1 LKLIKITT
9 NSNLHQLEA
18 NGIFSSLEPEPKRQ
32 KVAMGELVPMSG
44 DPNDLLHYKLK
55 NGEYRKFDA
64 SKEACAPFGFFSSQ
78 RVVTPKGEATVVGVA
93 HGYLWFHVDGDA
105 GAIYFDTCRT
115 YEDLIQEGIY
125 SVDPPAKSPNVY
137 QELQLGE
144 YKIKR
149 VEYNGKN
156 VNILLQN
163 ENGPCPLIAI
173 ANILALRGDIFI
185 TGENDRIS
193 VDQMCKMLTTFIK
206 SKPGQ
211 TEELQKT
218 VESVSKSMPEL
229 QYGLDVDCG
238 FTRCDSFT
246 KTEKSKIFDLLD
258 IKMLHGWLVDPADAQ
273 LTALIG
279 ESTYEELTLRIV
291 ASSEVPSE
299 DSNKGDEAK
308 RFSVEE
314 AVLVQNFLDTTAHQ
328 LTDYGLQQLHSTLR
342 EGELAVFF
350 RNNHFSTLTKH
361 GGVLFNLVTDIGY
374 ERERNVVWDLLS
386 EVMGNSQLFNS
397 TFQTME
403 EVKRDEV
410 INTALAFGFT
420 KIQVDEAVRA
430 ISKPDEELDIDKLL
444 EWLQKK
450 YPIMQ

>member
-1 LKLIKITT
+1 
-9 NSNLHQLEA
+9 
-18 NGIFSSLEPEPKRQ
+18 
-32 KVAMGELVPMSG
+32 MSG
-44 DPNDLLHYKLK
+44 DPNDLLQYRIK
-55 NGEYRKFDA
+55 NGEWRKFDA

-78 RVVTPKGEATVVGVA
+78 RVVTPKGEATVIGA
-93 HGYLWFHVDGDA
+93 AYGYLWFHVDGDA
-105 GAIYFDTCRT
+105 GAIYFDGCHT
-115 YEDLIQEGIY
+115 YEELIQEGIF

-149 VEYNGKN
+149 VEYKGKN

-173 ANILALRGDIFI
+173 ANILALRGEIFI
-185 TGENDRIS
+185 TGESDRIS
-193 VDQMCKMLTTFIK
+193 VEQMCKVLT
-206 SKPGQ
+206 SYLNAKPGQ
-211 TEELQKT
+211 TPEVRQT
-218 VESVSKSMPEL
+218 IESVSKSMSEL

-258 IKMLHGWLVDPADAQ
+258 IKMLHGWLVDPADAK
-273 LTALIG
+273 LTSLIG

-291 ASSEVPSE
+291 ASSEPPSE
-299 DSNKGDEAK
+299 KGEESKKENEVK
-308 RFSVEE
+308 RFSIEDGL
-314 AVLVQNFLDTTAHQ
+314 LVQKFLDSTSHQ
-328 LTDYGLQQLHSTLR
+328 LTEYGLQQLHSTLK

-361 GGVLFNLVTDIGY
+361 NEILFNLVTDIGY

-397 TFQTME
+397 SFQTMD
-403 EVKRDEV
+403 EVKREEV
-410 INTALAFGFT
+410 INTALAYGFAKT
-420 KIQVDEAVRA
+420 QVDEAVMA
-430 ISKPDEELDIDKLL
+430 ISKPNEELDIDRLL

-450 YPIMQ
+450 YPIAQ

>member
-1 LKLIKITT
+1 
-9 NSNLHQLEA
+9 
-18 NGIFSSLEPEPKRQ
+18 
-32 KVAMGELVPMSG
+32 MSG
-44 DPNDLLHYKLK
+44 DPNDLLHYQLK
-55 NGEYRKFDA
+55 NGEFRNFDA
-64 SKEACAPFGFFSSQ
+64 SKEACAPYGFFSSQ
-78 RVVTPKGEATVVGVA
+78 RVVTPKGDATVVGVA
-93 HGYLWFHVDGDA
+93 HDYLWFHVDGDA
-105 GAIYFDTCRT
+105 GAIYFEDCRT
-115 YEDLIQEGIY
+115 YEDLIQEGIF

-137 QELQLGE
+137 QELKLGE

-149 VEYNGKN
+149 VEYKSKN

-185 TGENDRIS
+185 AGDNDRIS
-193 VDQMCKMLTTFIK
+193 VDQMCKMLATFIRA
-206 SKPGQ
+206 KPGQ
-211 TEELQKT
+211 TPDVQQT
-218 VESVSKSMPEL
+218 IDSVSRSMPEL

-246 KTEKSKIFDLLD
+246 KTEKSKIFDLLG
-258 IKMLHGWLVDPADAQ
+258 IKMLHGWLVDPADLR
-273 LTALIG
+273 LTSLIG

-291 ASSEVPSE
+291 ASSEPPSE
-299 DSNKGDEAK
+299 GEGSKKDGDPK

-314 AVLVQNFLDTTAHQ
+314 ALLVQNFLDSTAHQ

-361 GGVLFNLVTDIGY
+361 SGVLFNLVTDIGY

-403 EVKRDEV
+403 EVKREEV
-410 INTALAFGFT
+410 INTALAFGFS
-420 KIQVDEAVRA
+420 KIQVDEAVKE
-430 ISKPDEELDIDKLL
+430 ISKPNEELDIDRLL

-450 YPIMQ
+450 YPVV